1 MYHWA
6 TLHELYTLRDLLE
19 SNRDVIQS
27 EITGRLADAAEYVAR
42 YEQHRADTTD
52 EA

>member
-1 MYHWA
+1 MYAHM
-6 TLHELYTLRDLLE
+6 TLKELYTLRGWLE
-19 SNRDVIQS
+19 SDRDVIQN